1 MKIKKSYIASL
12 ALAAVAFAA
21 CDKDGD
27 MIYVDKATDVEIS
40 SAATD
45 IVLDINRLDMLALTV
60 YWNGNGDISLS
71 DTLVAAPQYAFT
83 NSLQLSASEDFA
95 QMYEETMPDGVC
107 ERQFST
113 AQLNSAAI
121 RGGMESGTT
130 AKVYI
135 RIKSV
140 LGANIA
146 PRYSN
151 VLTVNLTT
159 YMVDM
164 TLGTILDS
172 SKNDSGRTLAVT
184 GTDNVFAGFIGA
196 ASWENWFFR
205 DPSGEVWGTAS
216 DPGQAFILGKLSTDA
231 ELWSLWF
238 PEAAGCYYTTVNI
251 PANEWTALL
260 VNELSLTGDING
272 EMAFDRKANRWT
284 YTFNAEAKTYNFS
297 IAGNGSLYDH
307 NGGDG
312 APSQTGVSVGF
323 SGQSDA
329 LVFGNTASPVSLNIA
344 AAGETTLILDLNN
357 PKQFTI
363 TTGEVAPSDE
373 VAPYIYLPGIVD
385 PWGFEDYLTL
395 YNEDEKSY
403 AGVHYIDSQ
412 WGYQIAIEKDN
423 WTDIYTMVAGG
434 SPFEGKLEFQ
444 GKDNIA
450 ASDAGIYLLDVSLGW
465 LSYKVTKVNSVSYTG
480 LNDDWNF
487 HAMTA
492 SADDPCV
499 FTAEVEKTANTP
511 WGVKICINE
520 SWELFFGGNGT
531 PGELCYGK
539 DGFEGDND
547 FENGTLILT
556 VDLARGTYSYQKK

>member
-1 MKIKKSYIASL
+1 MKINKSYIASL

-21 CDKDGD
+21 CEKDGD

-164 TLGTILDS
+164 TLGSILDS

-184 GTDNVFAGFIGA
+184 GSENVFAGFIGA

-205 DPSGEVWGTAS
+205 DPSGEVWG
-216 DPGQAFILGKLSTDA
+216 
-231 ELWSLWF
+231 
-238 PEAAGCYYTTVNI
+238 
-251 PANEWTALL
+251 
-260 VNELSLTGDING
+260 
-272 EMAFDRKANRWT
+272 
-284 YTFNAEAKTYNFS
+284 
-297 IAGNGSLYDH
+297 
-307 NGGDG
+307 
-312 APSQTGVSVGF
+312 
-323 SGQSDA
+323 
-329 LVFGNTASPVSLNIA
+329 
-344 AAGETTLILDLNN
+344 
-357 PKQFTI
+357 
-363 TTGEVAPSDE
+363 
-373 VAPYIYLPGIVD
+373 
-385 PWGFEDYLTL
+385 
-395 YNEDEKSY
+395 
-403 AGVHYIDSQ
+403 
-412 WGYQIAIEKDN
+412 
-423 WTDIYTMVAGG
+423 
-434 SPFEGKLEFQ
+434 
-444 GKDNIA
+444 
-450 ASDAGIYLLDVSLGW
+450 
-465 LSYKVTKVNSVSYTG
+465 
-480 LNDDWNF
+480 
-487 HAMTA
+487 
-492 SADDPCV
+492 
-499 FTAEVEKTANTP
+499 
-511 WGVKICINE
+511 
-520 SWELFFGGNGT
+520 
-531 PGELCYGK
+531 
-539 DGFEGDND
+539 
-547 FENGTLILT
+547 
-556 VDLARGTYSYQKK
+556 